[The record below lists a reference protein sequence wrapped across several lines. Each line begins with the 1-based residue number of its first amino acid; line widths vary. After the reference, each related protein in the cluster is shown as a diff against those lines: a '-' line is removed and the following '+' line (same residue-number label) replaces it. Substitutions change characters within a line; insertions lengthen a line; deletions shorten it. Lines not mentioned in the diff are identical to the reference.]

1 MTMTFATRTIP
12 ALLISTALLGSMA
25 VPAIAESYAN
35 NPNNR
40 QAITQSSP
48 SWSIEQMTHQRLS
61 QLYDNL
67 RITPNQQPAWNRFAQ
82 SSLQNASALEQLY
95 RQRRD
100 SMQSMDA
107 VQNLNAFA
115 RIQTQQAQDL
125 QRLVPEFQ
133 ALYTVLSPQQ
143 RQTAD
148 QMFRNYSERG
158 RSQLSQR

>member
-1 MTMTFATRTIP
+1 M
-12 ALLISTALLGSMA
+12 
-25 VPAIAESYAN
+25 
-35 NPNNR
+35 
-40 QAITQSSP
+40 
-48 SWSIEQMTHQRLS
+48 
-61 QLYDNL
+61 YDNL